1 MSFMQRMKGSV
12 TEHFV
17 VNYFDAYQD
26 GTLAQTERAVY
37 EQHLRTCGECRAWV
51 ERQEDLAARLQME
64 MAPAAVLAPAAAA
77 RIQQN
82 LYQSMRRAVIMNNV
96 RTSVAAVGAL
106 AVLAL
111 VVGAVAWWQ
120 SSGFGTGIE
129 APAIGQGPALTLS
142 GQSELD
148 ERVIKAIGE
157 GDTAD
162 LAAALEEGADPNA
175 ESSPGRPALFLA
187 ASRGN
192 AEAVRL
198 LIDAGADVNADTA
211 DGSILV
217 KAAVEGYPEVVEML
231 LDAGADIDAMGR
243 AWVQGDAPALWAAVA
258 SEHGVIEVARLLIE
272 HGADVDQVDP
282 TTNAT
287 PLILAASTN
296 QSDMV
301 ELLLESGADINFQS
315 SDGTTALHAAAFNPF
330 GGRSSPEAARVLIE
344 HGAALNITDAQGRT
358 PLDIALPDVAE
369 ILREAGAKAGSQQST
384 QNGQVI
390 SAIGEGDV
398 AALEAELKA
407 GADPNAESSP
417 GRPALFLAAGR
428 GNAEAARL
436 LLDAGADVHAQTVDG
451 SILVRA
457 AHEGHREIVEMLL
470 DAGADINATGRSWTP
485 DDSALYAAADR
496 GHTDVATLLV
506 GRGADVNQLNSLGET
521 ALMAAASRAY
531 PEIVTLLLENGA
543 QTDIQTTQSTRG
555 YGDPEWPAGATALH
569 MAAYGGYGTPENSL
583 ETVRL
588 LIDYGA
594 ALNIEDAEG
603 RTPLDV
609 AEPQIAEILR
619 EAGLEGGSGQS
630 ELNGQVISAIGEG
643 DVAALAAALEA
654 GANPNAESSPG
665 RPALFLASRRGNA
678 EAVRLLIDAG
688 ADIEAETAES
698 SILAAAAFEGHV
710 EIIEELLDAGADINA
725 TGDAF
730 GRGGSALY
738 NAVVNLQ
745 SEAAKLLIERGADV
759 NQPDPEL
766 GETPLIPAAA
776 RNLPEI
782 VALLLENGADIDH
795 QDNLGRT
802 ALHYAA
808 FSKYGGISSPAAA
821 KLLIDHGAALDIED
835 NEGLTP
841 LDIALPDVAELL
853 REAGAEN

>member
-51 ERQEDLAARLQME
+51 ERQEYLAARLQME

-148 ERVIKAIGE
+148 ERVIKAIVGE

-187 ASRGN
+187 AS
-192 AEAVRL
+192 
-198 LIDAGADVNADTA
+198 
-211 DGSILV
+211 
-217 KAAVEGYPEVVEML
+217 
-231 LDAGADIDAMGR
+231 
-243 AWVQGDAPALWAAVA
+243 
-258 SEHGVIEVARLLIE
+258 
-272 HGADVDQVDP
+272 
-282 TTNAT
+282 
-287 PLILAASTN
+287 
-296 QSDMV
+296 
-301 ELLLESGADINFQS
+301 
-315 SDGTTALHAAAFNPF
+315 
-330 GGRSSPEAARVLIE
+330 
-344 HGAALNITDAQGRT
+344 
-358 PLDIALPDVAE
+358 
-369 ILREAGAKAGSQQST
+369 
-384 QNGQVI
+384 
-390 SAIGEGDV
+390 
-398 AALEAELKA
+398 
-407 GADPNAESSP
+407 
-417 GRPALFLAAGR
+417 
-428 GNAEAARL
+428 
-436 LLDAGADVHAQTVDG
+436 
-451 SILVRA
+451 
-457 AHEGHREIVEMLL
+457 
-470 DAGADINATGRSWTP
+470 
-485 DDSALYAAADR
+485 
-496 GHTDVATLLV
+496 
-506 GRGADVNQLNSLGET
+506 
-521 ALMAAASRAY
+521 
-531 PEIVTLLLENGA
+531 
-543 QTDIQTTQSTRG
+543 
-555 YGDPEWPAGATALH
+555 
-569 MAAYGGYGTPENSL
+569 
-583 ETVRL
+583 
-588 LIDYGA
+588 
-594 ALNIEDAEG
+594 
-603 RTPLDV
+603 
-609 AEPQIAEILR
+609 
-619 EAGLEGGSGQS
+619 
-630 ELNGQVISAIGEG
+630 
-643 DVAALAAALEA
+643 
-654 GANPNAESSPG
+654 
-665 RPALFLASRRGNA
+665 RGNA

-766 GETPLIPAAA
+766 GCLLNE
-776 RNLPEI
+776 
-782 VALLLENGADIDH
+782 ALM
-795 QDNLGRT
+795 
-802 ALHYAA
+802 
-808 FSKYGGISSPAAA
+808 
-821 KLLIDHGAALDIED
+821 
-835 NEGLTP
+835 
-841 LDIALPDVAELL
+841 
-853 REAGAEN
+853 